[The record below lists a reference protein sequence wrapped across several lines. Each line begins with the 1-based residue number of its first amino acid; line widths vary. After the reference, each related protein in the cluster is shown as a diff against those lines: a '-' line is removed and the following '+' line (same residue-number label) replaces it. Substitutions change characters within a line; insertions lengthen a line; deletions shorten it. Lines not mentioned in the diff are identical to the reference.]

1 MKKFFRYSFLIILF
15 FGLSAMA
22 LHKFY
27 VAIYQINYVPQ
38 KKMVQITSRIFLDDL
53 NDALENKFQR
63 KTFIGTE
70 KETKEDEV
78 MLKKYLAEKFILKVN
93 GQVKPMNFLSKEL
106 ENNVLICYFNIKD
119 ITKITTLEVQN
130 SIITEVYSEQQN
142 IIQSNI
148 TGEKENL
155 LLTDEKIKGMLK

>member
-1 MKKFFRYSFLIILF
+1 MKKFFQYSFLIILF
-15 FGLSAMA
+15 FGLSSMA

-38 KKMVQITSRIFLDDL
+38 KKMIQITSRIFLDDL
-53 NDALENKFQR
+53 NDALENKYHK

-70 KETKEDEV
+70 KETPEDEV
-78 MLKKYLAEKFILKVN
+78 MLKKYLAEKFALKVN
-93 GQVKPMNFLSKEL
+93 GQLKPMVFLSKEL
-106 ENNVLICYFNIKD
+106 ENNVVICYLYIKEV
-119 ITKITTLEVQN
+119 TKINSLEVQN
-130 SIITEVYSEQQN
+130 SIITEVYAEQQN

-148 TGEKENL
+148 NGVKENL

>member
-1 MKKFFRYSFLIILF
+1 
-15 FGLSAMA
+15 MA

-38 KKMVQITSRIFLDDL
+38 KKMIQITSRIFLDDL
-53 NDALENKFQR
+53 NDALENKYHK

-70 KETKEDEV
+70 KETPEDEV
-78 MLKKYLAEKFILKVN
+78 MLKKYLAEKFALKVN
-93 GQVKPMNFLSKEL
+93 GQLKPMVFLSKEL
-106 ENNVLICYFNIKD
+106 ENNVVICYLYIKEV
-119 ITKITTLEVQN
+119 TKINSLEVQN

-148 TGEKENL
+148 NGVKENL

>member
-1 MKKFFRYSFLIILF
+1 MF

-78 MLKKYLAEKFILKVN
+78 RLKKYLAEKFILKVN

-106 ENNVLICYFNIKD
+106 ENNVLICYLNIKD
-119 ITKITTLEVQN
+119 ITKINTLEVQN

-148 TGEKENL
+148 SGEKENL

>member
-1 MKKFFRYSFLIILF
+1 MKKFFQYSFLIILF
-15 FGLSAMA
+15 FGLSSMA

-38 KKMVQITSRIFLDDL
+38 KKMIQITSRIFLDDL
-53 NDALENKFQR
+53 NDALENKYHK

-70 KETKEDEV
+70 KETPEDEV
-78 MLKKYLAEKFILKVN
+78 MLKKYLAEKFTLKVN
-93 GQVKPMNFLSKEL
+93 GQLKPMVFLSKEL
-106 ENNVLICYFNIKD
+106 ENNVVICYLNIKEV
-119 ITKITTLEVQN
+119 TKINSLEVQN
-130 SIITEVYSEQQN
+130 SIITEVYAEQQN

-148 TGEKENL
+148 NGVKENL

>member
-1 MKKFFRYSFLIILF
+1 
-15 FGLSAMA
+15 MA

-27 VAIYQINYVPQ
+27 VAIHQINYVPQ

-53 NDALENKFQR
+53 NDALENKFHK

-70 KETKEDEV
+70 KESPEDEV
-78 MLKKYLAEKFILKVN
+78 MLKKYLAEKFTLKVN

-106 ENNVLICYFNIKD
+106 ENNVLICYLNIKEVS
-119 ITKITTLEVQN
+119 KINSLEVQN

-148 TGEKENL
+148 NGVKENL

>member
-1 MKKFFRYSFLIILF
+1 MF

-119 ITKITTLEVQN
+119 ITKINTLEVQN

-148 TGEKENL
+148 SGEKENL

>member
-1 MKKFFRYSFLIILF
+1 MKKFFQYSFLIILF
-15 FGLSAMA
+15 FGLSSLA

-27 VAIYQINYVPQ
+27 VAIYQINYMPQ
-38 KKMVQITSRIFLDDL
+38 KKMVQITSRIFVDDL
-53 NDALENKFQR
+53 NDALENKFHK

-70 KETKEDEV
+70 KETAEEEE
-78 MLKKYLAEKFILKVN
+78 MLKKYLSEKFTLKVN

-106 ENNVLICYFNIKD
+106 ENNVLICYLNIKD
-119 ITKITTLEVQN
+119 VAKINSLEVQN

-148 TGEKENL
+148 NGVKENL